1 MRKMAMWYSQT
12 KMGAMGA
19 LLIISTAVLTACD
32 SKPQEG
38 PAQATPEVA
47 VITLQ
52 PQSLTVTSNLP
63 GRVNPYRMAQVRARV
78 DGIVLKREFTEG
90 SDVKAGQR
98 LYTIDP
104 ASYQAAYNSANAA
117 LTRAKA
123 NAVTKQLQ
131 ASRSAALI
139 KQHAISA
146 QAYDDI
152 RAAAQ
157 QAQADVE
164 AATAELDAARIRL
177 SYTEV
182 LSPIDGRIGKSL
194 VTEGAYVQQGEATPM
209 AMVQQLNPVYVDV
222 TQSSADILK
231 LRRDFA
237 DGLLKQVN
245 GAAAVSLLLEDNSTY
260 TEGGSLQFSDSTVD
274 ESTGTVTLRAIFPN
288 DKLELLPGMFVHA
301 QLESGVSEQALLLS
315 QQAVTYNAQGQP
327 TALVVG
333 AEDKIELRVLQVSR
347 SVGNQ
352 WQVVDGLQAGDR
364 VVVEG
369 LQKIKPGVAVK
380 VVASTVDS
388 AAPAAA
394 SH

>member
-1 MRKMAMWYSQT
+1 MLSSHKKTLVLFAV
-12 KMGAMGA
+12 
-19 LLIISTAVLTACD
+19 LLASTAVLTGCD
-32 SKPQEG
+32 TKS
-38 PAQATPEVA
+38 QAGSSPGTPEVT
-47 VITLQ
+47 VITIQ
-52 PQSLTVTSNLP
+52 PQALTVTSKLP
-63 GRVNPYRMAQVRARV
+63 GRISPYRMAQVRARV
-78 DGIVLKREFTEG
+78 DGIILKREFTEG

-104 ASYQAAYNSANAA
+104 APYQAAYNSANAA

-139 KQHAISA
+139 KQHAISL

-152 RAAAQ
+152 RAVAQ
-157 QAQADVE
+157 QAQADVDV
-164 AATAELDAARIRL
+164 AQAELDAARIRL

-182 LSPIDGRIGKSL
+182 LAPIDGRIGKSL

-237 DGLLKQVN
+237 EGLLKQVN
-245 GAAAVSLLLEDNSTY
+245 GEATVSLLLEDNSIY
-260 TEGGSLQFSDSTVD
+260 AERGSLQFSDSTVD

-327 TALVVG
+327 TALIVG

-347 SVGNQ
+347 SIGNQ
-352 WQVVDGLQAGDR
+352 WQVVAGLQTGDR

-369 LQKIKPGVAVK
+369 LQKIKPGVEVK
-380 VVASTVDS
+380 VVASTVDP

>member
-1 MRKMAMWYSQT
+1 MWYSQT
-12 KMGAMGA
+12 KTCAMGA
-19 LLIISTAVLTACD
+19 LLIISAAVLTACD
-32 SKPQEG
+32 SKPQQG
-38 PAQATPEVA
+38 AAQATPEVA
-47 VITLQ
+47 VITIQ
-52 PQSLTVTSNLP
+52 PQALTVTSKLP
-63 GRVNPYRMAQVRARV
+63 GRISPYRMAQVRARV
-78 DGIVLKREFTEG
+78 DGIILKREFTEG

-104 ASYQAAYNSANAA
+104 APYQAAYNSANAA

-139 KQHAISA
+139 KQHAISL

-152 RAAAQ
+152 RAVAQ
-157 QAQADVE
+157 QAQADVDV
-164 AATAELDAARIRL
+164 AQAELDAARIRL

-182 LSPIDGRIGKSL
+182 LAPIDGRIGKSL
-194 VTEGAYVQQGEATPM
+194 VTEGAYVQQGEATPL
-209 AMVQQLNPVYVDV
+209 ATVQQLNPVYVDV

-237 DGLLKQVN
+237 EGLLKQVN
-245 GAAAVSLLLEDNSTY
+245 GEATVSLLLEDNSIY
-260 TEGGSLQFSDSTVD
+260 AERGSLQFSDSTVD

-327 TALVVG
+327 TALIVG

-347 SVGNQ
+347 SIGNQ
-352 WQVVDGLQAGDR
+352 WQVVAGLQTGDR

-369 LQKIKPGVAVK
+369 LQKIKPGVEVK
-380 VVASTVDS
+380 VVASTVDP

>member
-1 MRKMAMWYSQT
+1 
-12 KMGAMGA
+12 
-19 LLIISTAVLTACD
+19 
-32 SKPQEG
+32 
-38 PAQATPEVA
+38 
-47 VITLQ
+47 
-52 PQSLTVTSNLP
+52 
-63 GRVNPYRMAQVRARV
+63 MAQVRARV

-237 DGLLKQVN
+237 EGLLKQVN

-260 TEGGSLQFSDSTVD
+260 GEGGSLQFSDSTVD

>member
-1 MRKMAMWYSQT
+1 
-12 KMGAMGA
+12 
-19 LLIISTAVLTACD
+19 
-32 SKPQEG
+32 
-38 PAQATPEVA
+38 
-47 VITLQ
+47 
-52 PQSLTVTSNLP
+52 
-63 GRVNPYRMAQVRARV
+63 
-78 DGIVLKREFTEG
+78 
-90 SDVKAGQR
+90 
-98 LYTIDP
+98 
-104 ASYQAAYNSANAA
+104 
-117 LTRAKA
+117 
-123 NAVTKQLQ
+123 
-131 ASRSAALI
+131 
-139 KQHAISA
+139 
-146 QAYDDI
+146 
-152 RAAAQ
+152 
-157 QAQADVE
+157 
-164 AATAELDAARIRL
+164 
-177 SYTEV
+177 
-182 LSPIDGRIGKSL
+182 
-194 VTEGAYVQQGEATPM
+194 
-209 AMVQQLNPVYVDV
+209 MVQQLNPVYVDV

>member
-1 MRKMAMWYSQT
+1 MWYSQT

>member
-1 MRKMAMWYSQT
+1 MWYRQT

-32 SKPQEG
+32 SKPQQG
-38 PAQATPEVA
+38 AAQATPEVA

-52 PQSLTVTSNLP
+52 PQALTVTSKLP

-131 ASRSAALI
+131 ANRSAALI

-152 RAAAQ
+152 RAVAQ

-164 AATAELDAARIRL
+164 AAKAELDAARIRL

-237 DGLLKQVN
+237 EGLLKQVN

-260 TEGGSLQFSDSTVD
+260 GEGGSLQFSDSTVD